1 MFRDLCRP
9 SRTSGLISGGF
20 RRRRGRWFFSSLT
33 VDWFKSDSEPQEST
47 HADLAGYQRLRVLP
61 SLWKWNALAALAL
74 SASSAFFAMSYP
86 VALKLLAPCGTGLA
100 VGDEVVDSK
109 RVTPVRSREA
119 DEPEGS
125 R

>member
-47 HADLAGYQRLRVLP
+47 HADLANDQRLRVAAT
-61 SLWKWNALAALAL
+61 LWKSNALATSAL
-74 SASSAFFAMSYP
+74 SAFSAMSYP